1 MPAEITAQLLAKFA
15 YVYVRQSTPY
25 QVKHNLL
32 SQQLQYDLVELA
44 KAKGWPQEKII
55 IVDEDLGK
63 SASGTAHREGLE
75 KMLAHLCLG
84 EVGALFCAE
93 ASRLARNGRE
103 WHQIIDFCSI
113 VGAIIIDYEGAYDPR
128 LPSDRLVLGVKGT
141 VSQFE
146 VDLFRK
152 RAQDSIRKKAQS
164 GELWTTVPAAF
175 NLTEDHRCEI
185 HPDLRIQQATQLVF
199 QKFRELG
206 SMRQV
211 YFWCYRENIELPVRD
226 AHLNNRIVWRVP
238 KQDTIRTILINPL
251 YAGAYIYP
259 RTHTVTR
266 IVEGRPVKIKG
277 LATPPDQYQVLIR
290 DLFPSYI
297 TWEEFQNNQKLIAN
311 NAAMKGN
318 MAQGAVRKGEA
329 LLLGL
334 VRCQRC
340 SRRMHVRYH
349 SKLASPTYTCRS
361 AFMGGGVKP
370 CPTFQA
376 RRLEQVIVQQA
387 LNVLQPHALE
397 AAVALEEKMQ
407 QAAQQKSQALALAL
421 EQARYEADRIQR
433 QLDAVEPEKTF
444 VFRELTRRWQ
454 QALVNCEELEQ
465 RCQQAHAQ
473 QPSITAPEREQL
485 FRLAED
491 LNQVWQHPN
500 TTPQTKKR
508 LLRTLI
514 KEVLV
519 QVRPDATLI
528 ATVHWQG
535 GVHTEFFIQRV
546 RRLRAAHKTIE
557 LELLNLIKILAKS
570 ANDVQIVRVLNRL
583 GRKTEAG
590 KTWTKYEVI
599 HFRQAHNIPVFSQE
613 EYEREG
619 WLNLKMAA
627 KELGINMMTVR
638 SLIQKKIIKAEQVVP
653 YAPWR
658 IANAEINKPAIRRII
673 NQIKHRQQI
682 PSYQNPNQLTLE

>member
-1 MPAEITAQLLAKFA
+1 MPAEITAQHLSKIA

-25 QVKHNLL
+25 QVKHNLQ
-32 SQQLQYDLVELA
+32 SQQLQYDLVDLA

-55 IVDEDLGK
+55 IVDEGLGK

-113 VGAIIIDYEGAYDPR
+113 VGALVIDYEGAYDPR

-152 RAQDSIRKKAQS
+152 RAHDAIRKKAQS
-164 GELWTTVPAAF
+164 GELWTNVPAAF

-185 HPDLRIQQATQLVF
+185 HPDLRIQQAIQLVF
-199 QKFRELG
+199 QKFHELG
-206 SMRQV
+206 GMRQV
-211 YFWCYRENIELPVRD
+211 YFWYYRENIELPVRD
-226 AHLNNRIVWRVP
+226 SQLNNRIVWRVP
-238 KQDTIRTILINPL
+238 RQDTIRTILTNPL

-259 RTHTVTR
+259 RTYTVTR
-266 IVEGRPVKIKG
+266 IVEGRPVKTKG
-277 LATPPDQYQVLIR
+277 LLTPPEQYQVLIR

-297 TWEEFQNNQKLIAN
+297 TWEEFQNHQKLIAN
-311 NAAMKGN
+311 NTAMKGN
-318 MAQGAVRKGEA
+318 LAQGAVRRGEA

-349 SKLASPTYTCRS
+349 SDHASPTYACRTI
-361 AFMGGGVKP
+361 FMGAEVKP

-376 RRLEQVIVQQA
+376 RRLEQVIVQEA

-397 AAVALEEKMQ
+397 AAVALEENMQ
-407 QAAQQKSQALALAL
+407 QAAQQKNQALSLAL
-421 EQARYEADRIQR
+421 EQARYEAGRIQR
-433 QLDAVEPEKTF
+433 QLEAVEPENTL

-454 QALVNCEELEQ
+454 QALVNCEQLEQ
-465 RCQQAHAQ
+465 RCQQAQVQ
-473 QPSITAPEREQL
+473 QPSLTPPEREQL
-485 FRLAED
+485 LRLAED

-514 KEVLV
+514 NEVWV
-519 QVRPDATLI
+519 QVRPNAALI

-535 GVHTEFFIQRV
+535 GVHTEYFIPNV
-546 RRLRAAHKTIE
+546 RRLRAFHKTTA
-557 LELLNLIKILAKS
+557 LELLHLIKILAKS
-570 ANDVQIVRVLNRL
+570 GNDSQIVRVLNRL

-638 SLIQKKIIKAEQVVP
+638 SLIQQKIIKAEQVVP
-653 YAPWR
+653 CAPWR
-658 IANAEINKPAIRRII
+658 IAKAEINKPAIHRIVDK
-673 NQIKHRQQI
+673 IKQRQKI
-682 PSYQNPNQLTLE
+682 PLYQNPNQLTLE